1 MNKVPLENTYGYE
14 DFITEDERLFL
25 TEWAINNNAYLN
37 KNDDGPN
44 RRFGR
49 LDSLSNIPPIVTE
62 LKNKVVELESIK
74 KVIEAP
80 QNADWL
86 GIQWENAFV
95 EPHLDFNGLNKKY
108 YTRRYNI
115 LISLPEEGG
124 EPIYGNKILKVKER
138 MLWRCEAGL
147 IVHSS
152 VPNKGNKPRI
162 NLSFGFLMP
171 RPNQDTS
178 FKKNKLI

>member
-1 MNKVPLENTYGYE
+1 MNKVTLENTYGYE

-25 TEWAINNNAYLN
+25 EEWAINNHSYLKRNAE
-37 KNDDGPN
+37 GPYRN
-44 RRFGR
+44 FGR
-49 LDSLSNIPPIVTE
+49 LDSLSNIPPIVKQ
-62 LKNKVVELESIK
+62 LKNKLIELESIE

-86 GIQWENAFV
+86 GIQKETAFV
-95 EPHLDFNGLNKKY
+95 EPHMDYNGPDKRY

-124 EPIYGNKILKVKER
+124 QPIYGNKVLKVKER
-138 MLWRCEAGL
+138 MIWRCDAGL
-147 IVHSS
+147 VVHSS
-152 VPNKGNKPRI
+152 IPNKGERVRI

-171 RPNQDTS
+171 RPGNS
-178 FKKNKLI
+178 FETKLM

>member
-1 MNKVPLENTYGYE
+1 MNKVILENTYGYE

-25 TEWAINNNAYLN
+25 EEWAINNHSYLKRN
-37 KNDDGPN
+37 VEGPYRN
-44 RRFGR
+44 FGR
-49 LDSLSNIPPIVTE
+49 LDSLSNIPPIVKQ
-62 LKNKVVELESIK
+62 LKNKLIELESIE

-86 GIQWENAFV
+86 GIQKETAFV
-95 EPHLDFNGLNKKY
+95 EPHMDYNGPDNRY

-124 EPIYGNKILKVKER
+124 QPIYGNKVLKVKER
-138 MLWRCEAGL
+138 MIWRCDAGL
-147 IVHSS
+147 VVHSS
-152 VPNKGNKPRI
+152 IPNKGKRVRI

-171 RPNQDTS
+171 KPGNS
-178 FKKNKLI
+178 FETKLM

>member
-1 MNKVPLENTYGYE
+1 MNRVILENTYGYE

-25 TEWAINNNAYLN
+25 EEWAILNNSNLKRN
-37 KNDDGPN
+37 SEGPYRN
-44 RRFGR
+44 FGR
-49 LDSLSNIPPIVTE
+49 LDSLPETPKLIKE
-62 LKNKVVELESIK
+62 LKNKLIGLESIE

-86 GIQWENAFV
+86 GVQKETAFV
-95 EPHLDFNGLNKKY
+95 EPHMDYNGPDRRY

-124 EPIYGNKILKVKER
+124 QPIYGSKVLNVKEK
-138 MLWRCEAGL
+138 MIWRCDAGL
-147 IVHSS
+147 VIHSS
-152 VPNKGNKPRI
+152 IPNKGKKPRI

-171 RPNQDTS
+171 RDGHS
-178 FKKNKLI
+178 FETKLM